1 MWELG
6 CRGTQLKGEE
16 TQAAGFSA
24 SHWEEYRT
32 QRIIFLRWLCI
43 NAAAGLRRTSIF
55 GRCVSSIVQFCH
67 LSVHFCHVPSTQYKT
82 SSEDGN
88 FSGLVL
94 LILTKALFLVPCFP
108 LPLLSSSLLLLS
120 WLGAGLLLAG
130 RRHEVVWEQLL
141 ADRIHE
147 LVIKRSPETF
157 FCSPQS
163 TLLSRSLLPC
173 VYHRHSKQ
181 SGKGVRLEC
190 FHLKKKKGWNIWSF
204 MRGESNEDGN
214 MSFR

>member
-1 MWELG
+1 MQQLDWGEPAFLG
-6 CRGTQLKGEE
+6 GAW
-16 TQAAGFSA
+16 AA
-24 SHWEEYRT
+24 
-32 QRIIFLRWLCI
+32 LCSF
-43 NAAAGLRRTSIF
+43 ATF
-55 GRCVSSIVQFCH
+55 
-67 LSVHFCHVPSTQYKT
+67 SVHFCHVPSTQYKT

-130 RRHEVVWEQLL
+130 RRHEIVWEQLL

-147 LVIKRSPETF
+147 LVIKRSPEIF
-157 FCSPQS
+157 FCSLQS

-190 FHLKKKKGWNIWSF
+190 FHLKKRKRLKHLIIHERW
-204 MRGESNEDGN
+204 E
-214 MSFR
+214 